1 MAVQIRQVRIFPEL
15 EKLKTVWNSV
25 ASNTPFSSWQW
36 LVTWAE
42 NYIREDQLYI
52 LVAETSGGGIVGI
65 LPLFRDRSVVEGRV
79 LRMLGS
85 GNVCTDY
92 LSLFSLPE
100 YRHEVCQQ
108 FALYL
113 TAMVNDHAAGWD
125 ALLLEH
131 IAQADTNVCE
141 FTDSMRLHG
150 SELMKTQGQ
159 NCWRIAIPDS
169 WEKYLAEMSKS
180 HRKQVKRIER
190 ELIET
195 GKARLHTVESE
206 TQLKQAM
213 ELLVDLHQKRRNRLG
228 QIGCFA
234 CERFSNFLF
243 MASQRLL
250 EAGMLRL
257 HWVEVAGRPVAAEFQ
272 LSDGQTTYAYQAGID
287 PESLELEPGRLIMI
301 ATIRQALEAGNRGFD
316 FLRGDEPYKAH
327 FRAKP
332 QPTTTWR
339 MIAPSQRAQVHRTLL
354 SASNRVK
361 RWLKR
366 GRELVMNVDR

>member
-1 MAVQIRQVRIFPEL
+1 MAVQIRRVRMFSEL

-36 LVTWAE
+36 LATWAE
-42 NYIREDQLYI
+42 NFIREDQLYI
-52 LVAETSGGGIVGI
+52 LVAETSGGQIVGM
-65 LPLFRDRSVVEGRV
+65 LPLFRDRSMVEGRV

-92 LSLFSLPE
+92 LSLFALPE
-100 YRHEVCQQ
+100 HRHEVCEE

-113 TAMVNDHAAGWD
+113 TAMVNDRAAGWD
-125 ALLLEH
+125 ALLLDH

-141 FTDSMRLHG
+141 FADSMRLHG
-150 SELMKTQGQ
+150 SEPMKAQGQ

-169 WEKYLAEMSKS
+169 WEEYLAGMSKS

-195 GKARLHTVESE
+195 GQAKLQSVDSES
-206 TQLKQAM
+206 QLKTAM
-213 ELLVDLHQKRRNRLG
+213 RILIDLHQKRRNRLG

-234 CERFSNFLF
+234 CDRFSNFLF
-243 MASQRLL
+243 TASQRML

-257 HWVEVAGRPVAAEFQ
+257 HWVEVSGRPVAAEFQ
-272 LSDGQTTYAYQAGID
+272 LSDGRTTYAYQAGID
-287 PESLELEPGRLIMI
+287 PESLDLEPGRLIMI
-301 ATIRQALEAGNRGFD
+301 ATIRQALEAGHRGFD

-327 FRAKP
+327 FRAEP

-339 MIAPSQRAQVHRTLL
+339 IIAPSQRAHVYRKLL
-354 SASNRVK
+354 SASDQVK
-361 RWLKR
+361 SWLKR
-366 GRELVMNVDR
+366 ARGLLTAAQR